1 MTISPSATP
10 KPTLPGT
17 THTGQVHLRVA
28 DLDRSLAF
36 YRDMLGYH
44 VEDFGI
50 RSVKLVPRPGAL
62 PHFRLDEVPGV
73 SPKPWKMAGLFHAA
87 IRMPSRPDLARTIK
101 RLVDHRWPV
110 PGTADHG
117 VSEAFYLNDPDGNG
131 LEIYADRPRDQWPY
145 RDGSL
150 QMVSDPLDL
159 ESLFSTIVDDTD
171 TSGSMPETS
180 DIGHV
185 HLQVS
190 DLARAE
196 HFYADILGFDVVQR
210 SYGGALFVSAGGY
223 HHHVGLNVWAGRNVP
238 GPADNVAGLIGFT
251 VLVPDHDTLTAI
263 GDRLQQAG
271 IRCEDMADPDGS
283 PFVATHDQDG
293 IGVVL
298 RVEHQSANDT
308 CPV

>member
-1 MTISPSATP
+1 MASSSTTS

-36 YRDMLGYH
+36 YRDILGYQ
-44 VEDFGI
+44 VEDLED
-50 RSVKLVPRPGAL
+50 RSVQLIPGPGSL

-73 SPKPWKMAGLFHAA
+73 PPMPRKMAGLYHAA
-87 IRMPSRPDLARTIK
+87 IRMPSRPDLARTIR
-101 RLVDHRWPV
+101 RLVDHGWPV
-110 PGTADHG
+110 PGIADHG

-150 QMVSDPLDL
+150 QMVADPLDL
-159 ESLFSTIVDDTD
+159 ESLFSTIADEQSSVAA
-171 TSGSMPETS
+171 MPESS

-190 DLARAE
+190 DLTRAE
-196 HFYADILGFDVVQR
+196 RFYADILGFDVVQR

-238 GPADNVAGLIGFT
+238 GPAEDVAGLIDFT
-251 VLVPDHDTLTAI
+251 VLIPDVSTLDAI
-263 GDRLQQAG
+263 AQRLDAAG
-271 IRCEDMADPDGS
+271 I
-283 PFVATHDQDG
+283 PFEGMTDLGGKPSIATRDLDG
-293 IGVVL
+293 IGVVV
-298 RVEHQSANDT
+298 RVDGAESKDLS
-308 CPV
+308 VR